1 MVNTFGARKVN
12 DMIADDIWNDLFGG
26 FDRMNRRIE
35 DMFSQMD
42 MGGSDV
48 KTYGY
53 TMYQGP
59 DGIPHVREFG
69 NCGGGTVPRID
80 GAREP
85 FTDVTQ
91 EGDVVRAVAEIPGV
105 DKGDISLECTG
116 STLSIRVDTPGKRF
130 ARDLALPCRVDV
142 DSARAE
148 YNNGLLEVTMDVAG
162 QTRGR
167 SISIS

>member
-1 MVNTFGARKVN
+1 
-12 DMIADDIWNDLFGG
+12 MIADDIWNDLFGG
-26 FDRMNRRIE
+26 FDRMNKRIE
-35 DMFSQMD
+35 DMFSQRD

-59 DGIPHVREFG
+59 DGVPHVREFG
-69 NCGGGTVPRID
+69 NCGSRLAPQISRS
-80 GAREP
+80 REP

-91 EGDVVRAVAEIPGV
+91 EGDLVRAVAEIPGV
-105 DKGDISLECTG
+105 SKEDISLECTG
-116 STLSIRVDTPGKRF
+116 NVLSIKVDTPGKQF
-130 ARDLALPCRVDV
+130 TKDLALPCKVDV

-162 QTRGR
+162 QTRGKR
-167 SISIS
+167 ISIE

>member
-1 MVNTFGARKVN
+1 
-12 DMIADDIWNDLFGG
+12 MIADDIWNDLFGG

-42 MGGSDV
+42 MNGSDV

-59 DGIPHVREFG
+59 DGVPHVREFG
-69 NCGGGTVPRID
+69 NCGSRLVPQSVD

-105 DKGDISLECTG
+105 AKEDIGLECTG
-116 STLSIRVDTPGKRF
+116 NSLSIEVNTPGKSF
-130 ARDLALPCRVDV
+130 SKTLALPCKVDV
-142 DSARAE
+142 DSAKSE
-148 YNNGLLEVTMDVAG
+148 YNTGLLKVTLK
-162 QTRGR
+162 
-167 SISIS
+167 ISEQNKDKRISKE